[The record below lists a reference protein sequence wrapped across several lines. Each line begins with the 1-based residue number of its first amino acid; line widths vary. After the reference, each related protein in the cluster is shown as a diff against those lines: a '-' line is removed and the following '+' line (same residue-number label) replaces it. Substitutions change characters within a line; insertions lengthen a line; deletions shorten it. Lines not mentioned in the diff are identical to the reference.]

1 MSNKICPWV
10 SSRVVTTAA
19 GVAILAMTAAAGP
32 GCANTNSEA
41 DAIDAYIDGLPYL
54 PADPK
59 SPATPSGDASTELDG
74 DYQCRTEKYSETGQY
89 DQIVAY
95 AANSESMWPGA
106 LVAGDSVY
114 SGLFSQVVMARRPM
128 TVSVSLANLDGAKAA
143 RVEAPSLST
152 MRDAVGRILEAD
164 VTGATP
170 AQIDFQLDEVHSR
183 DQLSI
188 ALDAS
193 VDWGTGSVEAGF
205 DFNKEHVK
213 SRYLLKF
220 VQAYYTIDIDE
231 PSTPSAVL
239 SSTVTLADVESAFT
253 TQNPPLMVSSVTYGR
268 MVVFTLES
276 EKSSTEIAAAL
287 SVAFNSGT
295 QIGVDLTLAQKHAL
309 EESRIHAFVLGGSG
323 DSAVQAVS
331 GIEGIKQFIAEGG
344 NYSKQSPGAP
354 ISYKLKHLKDNS
366 SARMS
371 VTTDYDVKI
380 CDRISDRYSV
390 RLKSI
395 TVLDESDSGSGLEL
409 YGSASAT
416 GVGAAVTLWNL
427 GAGQAVK
434 LDEYDSYPATPSL
447 TSFLGEA
454 AINVVPQLGNNIVIN
469 VNLRE
474 KDGWSGD
481 DNVKGTL
488 TLPFGGASG
497 WSGEFDVM
505 ASGGGNLVKAVVVLA
520 PIL

>member
-1 MSNKICPWV
+1 MRHQIKLWST
-10 SSRVVTTAA
+10 SRS
-19 GVAILAMTAAAGP
+19 LPAAAGLALVAVTAAVGL

-41 DAIDAYIDGLPYL
+41 EAIDAYIDSLPYL
-54 PADPK
+54 PAEPK
-59 SPATPSGDASTELDG
+59 SPPTPSGDASTVLDG
-74 DYQCRTEKYSETGQY
+74 NYQCRIEKYSETGQY
-89 DQIVAY
+89 DKIVAY

-128 TVSVSLANLDGAKAA
+128 TVSVSLANLEGAKSA
-143 RVEAPSLST
+143 RVETPSLSGV
-152 MRDAVGRILEAD
+152 RDAIGRILEAD

-170 AQIDFQLDEVHSR
+170 AQIDFQLEEVHSR

-231 PSTPSAVL
+231 PASPSAVL
-239 SSTVTLADVESAFT
+239 SSTVTLGDVEAAFT
-253 TQNPPLMVSSVTYGR
+253 AENPPLLVSSVTYGR

-287 SVAFNSGT
+287 SVAFNSSGT
-295 QIGVDLTLAQKHAL
+295 EIGVDLTAAQKQAL
-309 EESRIHAFVLGGSG
+309 EQSRMHAFVLGGSG

-331 GIEGIKQFIAEGG
+331 GIEGIKRFIAEGG
-344 NYSKQSPGAP
+344 DYSKRSPGAP

-380 CDRISDRYSV
+380 CNKISDRYSV
-390 RLKSI
+390 RLKSL

-409 YGSASAT
+409 YGSVSAT
-416 GVGAAVTLWNL
+416 GVGAAVGLWSL
-427 GAGQAVK
+427 GSGQAIK
-434 LDEYDSYPATPSL
+434 LDEYDSYPATPSP

-454 AINVVPQLGNNIVIN
+454 AINVVPQLGNNIVIG

-474 KDGWSGD
+474 KDGWSAD
-481 DNVKGTL
+481 DNVRGTL
-488 TLPFGGASG
+488 TLPFGGAGG
-497 WSGEFDVM
+497 WAGEFDVM
-505 ASGGGNLVKAVVVLA
+505 ASGGGNLVKAVVELT
-520 PIL
+520 PI